1 MTKKEKKRWEKLLRE
16 KIQKFRLLDDEF
28 MSKVFE
34 DESQALRLASRVFV
48 SQKLAARYGIILIKL
63 QWIAVT
69 CILRQVAYNICE
81 RSIPRRQRYRETDA
95 RFFLCQP
102 R

>member
-1 MTKKEKKRWEKLLRE
+1 MTKKEKKRREKLLRE

-48 SQKLAARYGIILIKL
+48 LQKLA
-63 QWIAVT
+63 T
-69 CILRQVAYNICE
+69 
-81 RSIPRRQRYRETDA
+81 
-95 RFFLCQP
+95 
-102 R
+102 